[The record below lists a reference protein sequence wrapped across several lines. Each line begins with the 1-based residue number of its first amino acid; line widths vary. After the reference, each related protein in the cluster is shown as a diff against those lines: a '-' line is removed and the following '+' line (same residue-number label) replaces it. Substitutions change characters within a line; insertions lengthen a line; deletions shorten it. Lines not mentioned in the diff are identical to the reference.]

1 MNYFN
6 LSALIG
12 GLSAIVMSLFVYF
25 KDKKNQINKIFA
37 LLSMSS
43 GLWGLGYFSA
53 ITFTD
58 KSSALFYSRAMHAIA
73 TLIPPFYFHFV
84 LIISNFN
91 ERMRK
96 RSLSITYGLGF
107 VLLFFI
113 GTPWFIKDM
122 KPKFIFPWYSEAGII
137 YNFFT
142 IYFFILI
149 VYSFIILWQKIKYS
163 SGIIRMQI
171 KYILF
176 ASIFGFLGGTT
187 TFPLVYNIPILP
199 VGIIFFSFYPL
210 IIAYAIIKHRLMDI
224 RVAVTRVGIFF
235 ILYAILIRYTFL
247 CRVLKTSSLFCY

>member
-1 MNYFN
+1 M
-6 LSALIG
+6 I
-12 GLSAIVMSLFVYF
+12 SLFVYF
-25 KDKKNQINKIFA
+25 KDRKNQINKIFA
-37 LLSMSS
+37 VLSISS

-53 ITFTD
+53 ITVID
-58 KSSALFYSRAMHAIA
+58 KSLALFYSRTMHAIA

-91 ERMRK
+91 ERVRK
-96 RSLSITYGLGF
+96 RLLSIMYGLGF

-113 GTPWFIKDM
+113 GTPWFVKDM
-122 KPKFIFPWYSEAGII
+122 KPKLIFPWYSEAGIV

-163 SGIIRMQI
+163 LGSRRMQI

-176 ASIFGFLGGTT
+176 ASIFGFLGGAT

-199 VGIIFFSFYPL
+199 IGIILFSFYPL
-210 IIAYAIIKHRLMDI
+210 VIAYAIIRHRLMDI
-224 RVAVTRVGIFF
+224 RVAVTKAGIFF
-235 ILYAILIRYTFL
+235 ILYA
-247 CRVLKTSSLFCY
+247 